1 MLKHVLTNL
10 GLVRLYQPRDYMG
23 AYCDI
28 EVQLILPGKSPAAM
42 FYDRGYN
49 SGMIWDDD
57 NPWELEIQISFFCD
71 AFLRTD
77 RFFFDRPWLV
87 TSGQLEWRAQ
97 PERRGLC

>member
-57 NPWELEIQISFFCD
+57 NPWELEIQISFCCD
-71 AFLRTD
+71 AFLRTVIG
-77 RFFFDRPWLV
+77 FFLTDLG
-87 TSGQLEWRAQ
+87 S
-97 PERRGLC
+97 